1 MKKKKKTKKIPILT
15 PVNMLCLF
23 VCVYI
28 LFLFFFLLSFFFL
41 FLHFFL
47 KFFLPSMTINIMA
60 KCYGLDSPAPLVM
73 LLPQSCC

>member
-15 PVNMLCLF
+15 PVNMCLF

-28 LFLFFFLLSFFFL
+28 LFLFFFAVVFFSFSPL
-41 FLHFFL
+41 FFL